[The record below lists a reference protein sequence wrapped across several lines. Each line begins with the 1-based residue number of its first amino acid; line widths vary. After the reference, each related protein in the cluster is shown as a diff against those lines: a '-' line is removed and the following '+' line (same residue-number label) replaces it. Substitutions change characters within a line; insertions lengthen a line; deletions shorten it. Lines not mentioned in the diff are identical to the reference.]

1 MPGGFW
7 AAICG
12 ESHLKLEICRKP
24 PALTGY
30 MRVVIRFGSRIRH
43 PFFAD
48 WLATP
53 AVETEGPRKYTAL
66 SGTLSQLM
74 EAAGSGVR
82 ATRAVYVVRGVGHPF
97 LAESERETVW
107 RTFQVPVFTVL
118 LGARGKPLAYEC
130 EAQEGLHLAVNC
142 LAGPGWA
149 AFFEEGERPTCTV
162 VAVVESNLCECGR
175 PGHRLVHSRKAV
187 QSARRLGQASLPA
200 AAGILA

>member
-1 MPGGFW
+1 
-7 AAICG
+7 
-12 ESHLKLEICRKP
+12 
-24 PALTGY
+24 

-43 PFFAD
+43 PFFTD

-66 SGTLSQLM
+66 SGTVSQLM
-74 EAAGSGVR
+74 DAADSAVR
-82 ATRAVYVVRGVGHPF
+82 ATRAVYVLRSAEHPF
-97 LAESERETVW
+97 LSESEREVVW
-107 RTFQVPVFTVL
+107 GTFQVPVFTVL
-118 LGARGKPLAYEC
+118 LGGRGKPLAYEC
-130 EAQEGLHLAVNC
+130 EAQEGLHMAVNC

-187 QSARRLGQASLPA
+187 QSARRQGQASHPA